1 MAKATLKLVQNDNL
15 YQIESGIPLPKPAT
29 RSGSK
34 YPFAQMR
41 IGDSFVVDKKQT
53 NFGNTVH
60 WAGKK
65 TGFKF
70 TTRAIDP
77 TTTRVWRIK

>member
-1 MAKATLKLVQNDNL
+1 MAKANLKLVQTTD
-15 YQIESGIPLPKPAT
+15 YPIESGIPLPKPAT

-41 IGDSFVVDKKQT
+41 IGDSFVVDKRQDQ
-53 NFGNTVH
+53 FGNTVIYG
-60 WAGKK
+60 AKQ

-70 TTRAIDP
+70 TTRKIDANS
-77 TTTRVWRIK
+77 TRIWRIK